1 MRLDIGP
8 NLVATFSSALE
19 TTQTVIWNGPMGVFE
34 FDKFAV
40 GTEVI
45 SQSNSS
51 LYSENCMKRN
61 LTLKLENT
69 LL

>member
-1 MRLDIGP
+1 
-8 NLVATFSSALE
+8 
-19 TTQTVIWNGPMGVFE
+19 MGVFE

-40 GTEVI
+40 GIEVI